1 MREELLTMGLNPL
14 MASAFHAPQAPS
26 MGVR

>member
-14 MASAFHAPQAPS
+14 MASAFHVPQVPP
-26 MGVR
+26 MGAR

>member
-14 MASAFHAPQAPS
+14 MVSAFHMPQAPS
-26 MGVR
+26 MDVR